1 MGTIKHTVWLIT
13 AKTNLHV
20 GNENSDNFGIIDKA
34 VQRDPIT
41 QLPCINASSLKGALN
56 EHFSKLDG
64 DWKVVFGSEKEI
76 SKEPESKDATQSD
89 AETQNKN
96 NPKEATQK
104 GACSFFDASL
114 IAIPRQQDTDPR
126 QQDTVYPFTLCYSQS
141 IIDDFNSKLALF
153 NVNPIDESCIKHPLD
168 GGKEDLSYEKMNEL
182 CSDFELPIIARNRV
196 GAQRNLW
203 YEQVV
208 PRETVFAT
216 IISYPDDNETCEEFI
231 DALDNACVQ
240 IGANATI
247 GYGYCKFDCIYGK
260 IKK

>member
-13 AKTNLHV
+13 AKTNVHV

-64 DWKVVFGSEKEI
+64 DWKVVFGSDKKI
-76 SKEPESKDATQSD
+76 SNDE
-89 AETQNKN
+89 
-96 NPKEATQK
+96 TQK

-114 IAIPRQQDTDPR
+114 IAIPRQQDT
-126 QQDTVYPFTLCYSQS
+126 VCPFTLCYSQS

-153 NVNPIDESCIKHPLD
+153 NVNPIDESCIKHPLEKGTTKSLD
-168 GGKEDLSYEKMNEL
+168 NYEEMNEL

-216 IISYPDDNETCEEFI
+216 IISYPDDNKTCEEFI